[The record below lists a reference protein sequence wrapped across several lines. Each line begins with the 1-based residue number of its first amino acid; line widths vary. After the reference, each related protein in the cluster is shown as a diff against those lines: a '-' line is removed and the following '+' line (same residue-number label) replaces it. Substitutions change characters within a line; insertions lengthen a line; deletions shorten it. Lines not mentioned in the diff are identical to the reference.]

1 MRHHQFAEETYGK
14 DNPAVDVRNLR
25 QFYGEFEAVRGVSFS
40 VARGELFALLGTN
53 GAGKTTTL
61 ETIEGHRA
69 PAAGS
74 VRVLGADP
82 YAAGPAVRGRT
93 GVMLQEGGFFHE
105 LTVGET
111 VDAWRGF
118 VVGARRTREVLEQVD
133 LAGRAGVRVGQ
144 LSGGERRRLD
154 LALAVLNRPEL
165 LVLDEP
171 TTGMDPE
178 ARRDTW
184 QVVKD
189 LRARGTTV
197 VLTTHYMEEAQRL
210 ADRVAVMARGRVAA
224 IGRVADVLSGRA
236 GRISFR
242 LPAGLRADELPVLP
256 EAGGTGTATVDGTP
270 DRRTAVYTVDRTG
283 PALAALH
290 RWAADRDVALDG
302 IEVRGATL
310 DDVFLELA
318 AETAGT
324 R

>member
-1 MRHHQFAEETYGK
+1 MSVQ
-14 DNPAVDVRNLR
+14 NLR

-61 ETIEGHRA
+61 ETMEGYRA

-82 YAAGPAVRGRT
+82 YAAGAAARRRT

-165 LVLDEP
+165 LFLDEP

-184 QVVKD
+184 QMVKD

-197 VLTTHYMEEAQRL
+197 VLTTHYMEEAQHL

-224 IGRVADVLSGRA
+224 LGRVADVLSGRA
-236 GRISFR
+236 GRITFR
-242 LPAGLRADELPVLP
+242 LPAGVRGDELPVLP
-256 EAGGTGTATVDGTP
+256 EAGGGGAPAVEGGPGRETA
-270 DRRTAVYTVDRTG
+270 AYTVDRTG

-290 RWAADRDVALDG
+290 RWAAGRGVELDG

-318 AETAGT
+318 TGKAGT